1 MTIFFPVDFSKEI
14 EEGTKLAPSCCLV
27 LSHAITAVSDFVTG
41 AGKKNEGESKNEM
54 GIGLYYTFA
63 DFLNIRSMPNG
74 FRSWTR

>member
-1 MTIFFPVDFSKEI
+1 MRRQDLLIKTVWSFILKTE
-14 EEGTKLAPSCCLV
+14 
-27 LSHAITAVSDFVTG
+27 VSDFVAG
-41 AGKKNEGESKNEM
+41 AVKKNEGESKNEM